1 MKEITTT
8 KKIILCGTSL
18 TVNVTK
24 EAQAIG
30 ASRGDYV
37 EVTIRNP
44 QENAPIVKTCNNCGN
59 CRGWIDEGYGLG
71 EYDCKLGDKCPE
83 EINGVCPGWIPKD

>member
-24 EAQAIG
+24 EAQAIV
-30 ASRGDYV
+30 ASRGDMV
-37 EVTIRNP
+37 IVTIR
-44 QENAPIVKTCNNCGN
+44 KTEDN
-59 CRGWIDEGYGLG
+59 D
-71 EYDCKLGDKCPE
+71 
-83 EINGVCPGWIPKD
+83 

>member
-8 KKIILCGTSL
+8 KKIIMCGTSL

-24 EAQAIG
+24 EAQIIG

-37 EVTIRNP
+37 IVTIRKAEDN
-44 QENAPIVKTCNNCGN
+44 
-59 CRGWIDEGYGLG
+59 D
-71 EYDCKLGDKCPE
+71 
-83 EINGVCPGWIPKD
+83 